1 MLTRH
6 AGIESRHCC
15 PLASALLTC
24 LVEDLG
30 DHGLAVLVVELEDV
44 RGDLDQEGVKDTLV
58 PLGENVCDLILR
70 AAETALEDVV
80 GLSDKLHVTIF
91 DT

>member
-6 AGIESRHCC
+6 AGIESCHCG
-15 PLASALLTC
+15 PLASALLAR
-24 LVEDLG
+24 LVKDLG
-30 DHGLAVLVVELEDV
+30 DHGLTILIVEPEDV
-44 RGDLDQEGVKDTLV
+44 GGDLDQEGVKDTLV
-58 PLGENVCDLILR
+58 PPGENVGDLLLG
-70 AAETALEDVV
+70 AAETALQDVV